1 MDIHSDFEKGNTF
14 SLLEVYINYYS
25 PQPILQRPSLNMDTS
40 GLVSGLL
47 KCAPVMYVE
56 TFDQGT
62 YLVNLRILELSPF
75 AHILT

>member
-1 MDIHSDFEKGNTF
+1 
-14 SLLEVYINYYS
+14 
-25 PQPILQRPSLNMDTS
+25 MDTS